1 MYGQFDAELVH
12 DMMVLY
18 YDYVNSTITK
28 NPTVLKALLTQPFNK
43 IIYKF
48 NKQIEKEQGKKISKA
63 DQHKM
68 FIYVDHDDVLLYF
81 SNLFNHMLFHPEE
94 VRYVP
99 FASVILLELHRL
111 SDGKYYVNASI
122 NGQPVA

>member
-48 NKQIEKEQGKKISKA
+48 NKQIEKEAGKKISK
-63 DQHKM
+63 
-68 FIYVDHDDVLLYF
+68 
-81 SNLFNHMLFHPEE
+81 
-94 VRYVP
+94 
-99 FASVILLELHRL
+99 
-111 SDGKYYVNASI
+111 SD
-122 NGQPVA
+122 